1 MPNPLYDIRDERVEK
16 IVLDYARSV
25 GYVID
30 YPAVVSDEDYYG
42 DTRAMVFKIHPER
55 WSEPVVLDKS
65 IKQIVA
71 DAILDILVKE

>member
-30 YPAVVSDEDYYG
+30 YPAVVSDEDHYG
-42 DTRAMVFKIHPER
+42 DTRAMVFKVQPER
-55 WSEPVVLDKS
+55 WTTPIVLDKS

-71 DAILDILVKE
+71 DAVLDLLVKE